1 MRNKTIKNNPIQATK
16 NVDLREIVAKLR
28 AASSVAIATHVSPDG
43 DAVGSMLAAAN
54 LLQKMGVPCTC
65 LLENPTAHAY
75 SWLPGSKSIVSP
87 NEIPAYPDLIL
98 LLDAPRRDRLGLVQD
113 VLPQDA
119 TLVVLDHHV
128 DDNPDGDM
136 RLVDASYAATGEIVA
151 ELFDVARVPLD
162 AEAALCLYVAIATDT
177 GGFRYASTTAR
188 SHRLAARMI
197 EHGVNAAE
205 ISQRC
210 FDAMSQAKFSLMA
223 RILSRM
229 QFLENTRL
237 AYSEVY
243 PSDLE
248 ETGAGAEDINN
259 LINLG
264 RNVEGVQV
272 AILFRGLP
280 DGTTKISVRAAPEFN
295 ALRLIVP
302 FGGGGHVGAAGATLA
317 MPLEQARDAVLD
329 VARRLLE
336 NSR

>member
-1 MRNKTIKNNPIQATK
+1 MQNKTIKNSPIQPTS
-16 NVDLREIVAKLR
+16 NVDLREVVAKLR
-28 AASSVAIATHVSPDG
+28 TARTVAITAHVSPDG

-65 LLENPTAHAY
+65 ILEKPTAHAY
-75 SWLPGSKSIVSP
+75 SWLPGTRSIVSP
-87 NEIPAYPDLIL
+87 QEVNFYPDLVL
-98 LLDAPRRDRLGLVQD
+98 LLDASRKERLGLVQD
-113 VLPQDA
+113 VLPKDA
-119 TLVVLDHHV
+119 VLVVLDHHV
-128 DDNPDGDM
+128 DENADGDI
-136 RLVDASYAATGEIVA
+136 RVVDASYAATGEIVA
-151 ELFDVARVPLD
+151 ELFDAAGVPLD
-162 AEAALCLYVAIATDT
+162 REAALCLYVAIATDT

-210 FDAMSQAKFSLMA
+210 FDAMTQAKFSLMT

-229 QFLENTRL
+229 RFLENARL

-280 DGTTKISVRAAPEFN
+280 EGTTKISVRAAPEFN

-302 FGGGGHVGAAGATLA
+302 LGGGGHVGAAGATLA
-317 MPLEQARDAVLD
+317 MPLEKARDLVLD

-336 NSR
+336 NS